1 MSPHGKK
8 KIHFTADDP
17 LLQGARDLTDGE
29 KKGWK
34 RETKSHADRKHGGDP
49 KVEDELNG
57 YMGVA
62 ESKKGW
68 WKK

>member
-1 MSPHGKK
+1 MSPHSKK
-8 KIHFTADDP
+8 KSQLRSDDP
-17 LLQGARDLTDGE
+17 LLAGARDLTDGE
-29 KKGWK
+29 KKAWK

-62 ESKKGW
+62 KDKKGW
-68 WKK
+68 WK

>member
-1 MSPHGKK
+1 MPRDSNRD
-8 KIHFTADDP
+8 FRSDDP
-17 LLQGARDLTDGE
+17 TVAGARDLTKAE
-29 KKGWK
+29 KAAWK

-62 ESKKGW
+62 KDKKGW
-68 WKK
+68 WK